1 MTNFNNYGQRAK
13 IGLAYPSTGFVMEP
27 EFYEMAPEGVITCTT
42 RMLAKDVNAE
52 NVAKFQDL
60 TLDAAINLASAK
72 VDLIVLGCTSGSF
85 IQGSGFDQKIIEEME
100 AVSGGIPCT
109 TTSTAVIDAL
119 NRLKVKKI
127 AVATPYVEDI
137 NVMAKKFLNDHGFEI
152 VSFKGQNMLD
162 DYEINSQ
169 SIDEIEKLIR
179 KVDTKEAEAVAVLC
193 TSMKGI
199 SILSKLEKELGKPII
214 TAIQATFWHCL
225 RKLNI
230 NDNISGY
237 GCLLEK

>member
-1 MTNFNNYGQRAK
+1 MNKFNNYGQRAK

-42 RMLAKDVNAE
+42 RMLAEDVSAE

-60 TLDAAINLASAK
+60 TLDAVKILASAK

-85 IQGSGFDQKIIEEME
+85 IQGTGFDKKIIEKME
-100 AVSGGIPCT
+100 AASGGIPCT

-119 NRLKVKKI
+119 KKLNVKKI
-127 AVATPYVEDI
+127 GVATPYVEEI
-137 NVMAKKFLNDHGFEI
+137 NVMAKEFLKDHGFET
-152 VSFKGQNMLD
+152 VNFKGQNMLD

-169 SIDEIEKLIR
+169 SLDEIEKLIR
-179 KVDTKEAEAVAVLC
+179 DVNTKDAEAIAVLC

-199 SILSKLEKELGKPII
+199 SILSRLEKELGKPII

-225 RKLNI
+225 RKLDI
-230 NDNISGY
+230 DDKIEGY
-237 GCLLEK
+237 GSLLEK

>member
-1 MTNFNNYGQRAK
+1 MTRFNNYGQRAI

-27 EFYEMAPEGVITCTT
+27 EFYVMAPEGVITCTT
-42 RMLAKDVNAE
+42 RMMAEAVSAE

-60 TLDAAINLASAK
+60 TIDAAKILASTK

-85 IQGSGFDQKIIEEME
+85 IQGSGFDKAIIEKME
-100 AVSGGIPCT
+100 IASGGIPCT
-109 TTSTAVIDAL
+109 TTSTAIIDAL
-119 NRLKVKKI
+119 GVLNAKKI
-127 AVATPYVEDI
+127 AVATPYVDEI
-137 NVMAKKFLNDHGFEI
+137 NVMAKNFLNDHGFEI
-152 VSFKGQNMLD
+152 VNFKGQNMLD

-169 SIDEIEKLIR
+169 SIEDIEKLIR
-179 KVDTKEAEAVAVLC
+179 EVNTEEAEAIAVLC

-199 SILSKLEKELGKPII
+199 SILSKLEKELGKPIV

-230 NDNISGY
+230 NDKIHGFGS
-237 GCLLEK
+237 LLEK